1 VNVFALNLEIDMT
14 QTPATPS
21 NPPIIASDAEKARE
35 IAHSCCAAMPYTGM
49 EYEVAKE
56 AALMAFNSA
65 KVPDDIFE
73 TAFVLVQ
80 LGRSATSKD
89 IRSVGQWILDTAKK
103 GNDCV

>member
-1 VNVFALNLEIDMT
+1 MDVELEL
-14 QTPATPS
+14 
-21 NPPIIASDAEKARE
+21 AEKARE

-103 GNDCV
+103 GNYCV

>member
-1 VNVFALNLEIDMT
+1 MT
-14 QTPATPS
+14 

-89 IRSVGQWILDTAKK
+89 IRSVGKWILDTAKK